1 MKLKVW
7 LYLLSLTSS
16 FSLVASIDDY
26 YPYKVVPTAYNYG
39 NTGIIEMPNAR
50 MMPEASLRFSFSSS
64 FPHEFTSLTASP
76 FNWLEATYRYV
87 EIKNQLY
94 GPSSYSGNQSLKDK
108 GFDIKALIK
117 EETYY
122 FPAIAGGLRDLA
134 GTGEF
139 SSEYLVSSKKI
150 GSLDLSIGIGWG
162 VLGTD
167 NNISNPLTTLHESF
181 RNRDSESGQGGALS
195 YRSWFSGNT
204 AILED

>member
-1 MKLKVW
+1 M
-7 LYLLSLTSS
+7 
-16 FSLVASIDDY
+16 
-26 YPYKVVPTAYNYG
+26 
-39 NTGIIEMPNAR
+39 
-50 MMPEASLRFSFSSS
+50 
-64 FPHEFTSLTASP
+64 
-76 FNWLEATYRYV
+76 
-87 EIKNQLY
+87 
-94 GPSSYSGNQSLKDK
+94 
-108 GFDIKALIK
+108 IK

-167 NNISNPLTTLHESF
+167 NNISNPFTTLHESF

-204 AILED
+204 AIFGGLEYDLPKRGLRLKLEYDTSNPDSRGVVR